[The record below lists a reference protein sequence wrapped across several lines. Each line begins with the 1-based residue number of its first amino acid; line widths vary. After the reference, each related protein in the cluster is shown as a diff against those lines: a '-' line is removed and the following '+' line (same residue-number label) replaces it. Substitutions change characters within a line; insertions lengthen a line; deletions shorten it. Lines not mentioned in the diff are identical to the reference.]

1 MDKIKDAL
9 TRKIG
14 PLPAWAW
21 LGIFGIGYYYY
32 KNHIANNSTSATQAS
47 STVTTPTPQSP
58 ITVSPGDSVYNPNT
72 GTLTTAPGGGG
83 GYGGG
88 GGGGG
93 QLANALSNIATALT
107 NLNNNAPNAATSP
120 APNSSPVPA
129 NTLPFRILKT
139 NAKKIVS
146 KRGKPRVK
154 HTPLGAVNNRP
165 RSTAAV
171 HNTTHAT
178 KTTRHTAVPHSRTP
192 NLEGARQQFLHERAK
207 TPVVTHTVNAHPVA
221 RTQPAHRSEP
231 VHNVRPSAPPKRTVS
246 RRQAIASN
254 AWRRVR

>member
-72 GTLTTAPGGGG
+72 GTLTTEPGGGG

-107 NLNNNAPNAATSP
+107 NLNNNAPICFRIALAHKFAP
-120 APNSSPVPA
+120 AP
-129 NTLPFRILKT
+129 
-139 NAKKIVS
+139 VS
-146 KRGKPRVK
+146 G
-154 HTPLGAVNNRP
+154 LYSD
-165 RSTAAV
+165 RSG
-171 HNTTHAT
+171 
-178 KTTRHTAVPHSRTP
+178 SID
-192 NLEGARQQFLHERAK
+192 G
-207 TPVVTHTVNAHPVA
+207 VVLDD
-221 RTQPAHRSEP
+221 R
-231 VHNVRPSAPPKRTVS
+231 VS
-246 RRQAIASN
+246 R
-254 AWRRVR
+254 VRDITCY